1 MLTMVNL
8 SSVLAKVSHAK
19 CTAHVCLA
27 PEASVTVVGVYCS
40 CECMARKNVYG
51 YVRFALRRFPHVT
64 VGFLLSLE
72 RSPSRSLRI
81 LAHVLLPLIPSLTP
95 SLSLI
100 HSLTHSLKPCH
111 PLTTHTAQQNTTTQ
125 HSHQR
130 STQQDP
136 RRLRK
141 SLTRLNALSRGSV
154 GCGARDIRS
163 QSSAAAPEESNATKR
178 SLQRALWDAARTIGS
193 QSSAAAPEESN
204 ATISAFTSPVSP
216 I

>member
-81 LAHVLLPLIPSLTP
+81 LAHILLPLIPSLT
-95 SLSLI
+95 SLTVP
-100 HSLTHSLKPCH
+100 HSLPHSLPQALPPTDHSHSTAKH
-111 PLTTHTAQQNTTTQ
+111 DNATLTPMQHTARP
-125 HSHQR
+125 S
-130 STQQDP
+130 
-136 RRLRK
+136 
-141 SLTRLNALSRGSV
+141 
-154 GCGARDIRS
+154 
-163 QSSAAAPEESNATKR
+163 AAPEEFNATKR
-178 SLQRALWDAARTIGS
+178 SLQRLCRMRRARYKVPELRGGS
-193 QSSAAAPEESN
+193 GR
-204 ATISAFTSPVSP
+204 V
-216 I
+216 